1 MMKLIMNLMIFK
13 LYSIKII
20 EFFLESIVVTLASD
34 DEDTDEPDDIETIQH

>member
-20 EFFLESIVVTLASD
+20 EKFVDSIEVTLASN

>member
-20 EFFLESIVVTLASD
+20 DFFLDSIEVTLASD

>member
-20 EFFLESIVVTLASD
+20 EFFLDSIEVTLASD